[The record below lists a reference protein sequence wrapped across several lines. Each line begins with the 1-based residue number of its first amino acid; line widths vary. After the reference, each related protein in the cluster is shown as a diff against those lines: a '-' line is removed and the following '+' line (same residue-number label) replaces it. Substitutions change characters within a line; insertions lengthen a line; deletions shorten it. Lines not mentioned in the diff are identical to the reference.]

1 MRNTNIRLTATF
13 LVGAMAALTLNAK
26 PKHRHD
32 VPDQDQISVQ
42 SHIQLAGAPITGFIA
57 TQHYNRSYVY
67 AERGA
72 GNPVTLIDVT
82 DTAHPVI
89 VSQIAMA
96 AGSSALLSVAGTA
109 ALMGLITTGQGA
121 ASKEVVPQ
129 SVSIMDFS
137 DPAQP
142 KVTRTFEGITAL
154 EKVSNGAVI
163 LLANKEGVW
172 VLKQHFALDPKV
184 EEEYAKEV
192 LYAH

>member
-1 MRNTNIRLTATF
+1 MRNTNIRLRATF

-26 PKHRHD
+26 PKHHHEA
-32 VPDQDQISVQ
+32 PDQDQIAIQ

-82 DTAHPVI
+82 DTAHPVV
-89 VSQIAMA
+89 VSEISMT

-109 ALMGLITTGQGA
+109 AIMGQGP

-172 VLKQHFALDPKV
+172 VLKQHFALDPKL

-192 LYAH
+192 VYAH

>member
-13 LVGAMAALTLNAK
+13 LAGAMAALTLNAK
-26 PKHRHD
+26 PKHHHD
-32 VPDQDQISVQ
+32 VPDQDQIAIQ
-42 SHIQLAGAPITGFIA
+42 SHIQLGGAPITGFIA

-82 DTAHPVI
+82 DTAHPVV
-89 VSQIAMA
+89 VSEISMA
-96 AGSSALLSVAGTA
+96 SGSSALLSVAGTA
-109 ALMGLITTGQGA
+109 AITGEGA
-121 ASKEVVPQ
+121 ASKEAVPQ

-137 DPAQP
+137 DPSQP

-154 EKVSNGAVI
+154 EKVSNGSVI

-172 VLKQHFALDPKV
+172 VLKQHFALDPKMQ
-184 EEEYAKEV
+184 EEYAKEV
-192 LYAH
+192 VYAH